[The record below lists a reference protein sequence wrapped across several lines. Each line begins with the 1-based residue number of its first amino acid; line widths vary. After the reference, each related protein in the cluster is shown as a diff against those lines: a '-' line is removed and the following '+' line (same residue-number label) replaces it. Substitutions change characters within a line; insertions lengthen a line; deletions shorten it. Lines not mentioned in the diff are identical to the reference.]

1 MALDVLMPGGVL
13 APASPLGMPMAFT
26 LGFTFGMG
34 PCLLACLPWLGT
46 VYLNSDGG
54 LRRSW
59 RVILPVSL
67 GRLTAYTGFALG
79 SAWFGQAVSQAAS
92 AGHAGERLGWEVG
105 WVLGAAALLVGL
117 ALLSHLKKPT
127 ADCSSLVMAGA
138 SRPLRFHA
146 RPGTPRTLMPGGLF
160 LMGLAMALTPCAPLG
175 VVLVA
180 AAAVADPLPGAGLG
194 LSFGLGAVLVPGLV
208 YGLGAAWF
216 GQQLRLQLG
225 PWRERIQFLSA
236 LLLILTGALHLL
248 RPLF

>member
-1 MALDVLMPGGVL
+1 MSLDVLMPAGAW
-13 APASPLGMPMAFT
+13 APGAHVGLPMAFT
-26 LGFTFGMG
+26 LGLTFGMG

-54 LRRSW
+54 IRDSW
-59 RVILPVSL
+59 RVLLPVSL
-67 GRLTAYTGFALG
+67 GRLTAYSGFALASG
-79 SAWFGQAVSQAAS
+79 GFGLAVSQTAS
-92 AGHAGERLGWEVG
+92 AGHAGEQVG
-105 WVLGAAALLVGL
+105 WVLGASALLVGL
-117 ALLSHLKKPT
+117 ALLPRLKNTAAACSQPVRAGKPQ
-127 ADCSSLVMAGA
+127 AV
-138 SRPLRFHA
+138 RFHT
-146 RPGTPRTLMPGGLF
+146 RPPAPRTLMPGGLF

-180 AAAVADPLPGAGLG
+180 AAALADPLAGAALG

-225 PWRERIQFLSA
+225 PWRGRVQLLSA
-236 LLLILTGALHLL
+236 ALLIVSGTLHLL